1 MNIFGKLISDLR
13 GDNIVVN
20 RDDFFKYLLFEL
32 TKHEGLDFCLIRED
46 DIKTSKL
53 PDGNA
58 IDKKYFS
65 TLSICL
71 DNRKVISHTILTSD
85 VIIDGVHVTPVDGK
99 CTSNNVS
106 FSSLRKLVEPLY
118 KIYPYLSSVVDKI
131 KNELIDAANSEL
143 YGRLMLD
150 RKVVFNYL
158 AIILSRVE
166 KSKYDCVVSLEKNES
181 LPVSN
186 TYEGWYSFVYRTFKI
201 KHGSETI
208 VSCSDRHE
216 YHADG
221 ENYDFA
227 INYENED
234 EYISFEKLKEVFIN
248 IYPQYPYLEDVFNDL
263 KSELLRVGSPYIE
276 NGELLC
282 ERLDYNADE
291 LKKIFDKIDK
301 KLRGT
306 AYQKK

>member
-53 PDGNA
+53 PGGNA

-71 DNRKVISHTILTSD
+71 DDRKVISHTILTSD
-85 VIIDGVHVTPVDGK
+85 VIIDGVHINPVDGK
-99 CTSNNVS
+99 STRNNVP

-118 KIYPYLSSVVDKI
+118 KSYPYLSDVIEKI
-131 KNELIDAANSEL
+131 KNELIDVNSSL
-143 YGRLMLD
+143 YERLMLD
-150 RKVVFNYL
+150 RKVTFNYL
-158 AIILSRVE
+158 ALILSRVE

-186 TYEGWYSFVYRTFKI
+186 TYESWYSFVYRTFKI

-208 VSCSDRHE
+208 VSCGDRHE

-227 INYENED
+227 LNYENED
-234 EYISFEKLKEVFIN
+234 EYISFKKLKEVFIN
-248 IYPQYPYLEDVFNDL
+248 IYPQYPYLEDVFNYL
-263 KSELLRVGSPYIE
+263 KSELLRVGSSYIE

-282 ERLDYNADE
+282 ERLDYNTDE
-291 LKKIFDKIDK
+291 LKKIFDNIDK
-301 KLRGT
+301 KLKGT